1 MSFFEKLKN
10 HGTTADEKL
19 PVNRQTVI
27 SRSVPIVT
35 KNVSTDKHSDIK
47 PFHGSWQY
55 PKSDL
60 LAMHP
65 K

>member
-1 MSFFEKLKN
+1 M
-10 HGTTADEKL
+10 ADEKL